1 MGTALDITKTQK
13 NPSRIWFGL
22 AVPSASSY
30 LILNA
35 DGSPDAI
42 SNPNRK
48 LVGLTEKGAMLS
60 LQRSFS
66 EEFYDEVKYA
76 LERNLDQI
84 GGSLKAEA
92 AQVLDS
98 DLLSLATVGMGTPL
112 TPTGKSAWTLG
123 ESTLSF
129 TSIAAIAPTKNDPTL
144 FVVFHLYKAYNKAD
158 FDVAL
163 SRVERSKLPL
173 DFVGVAIPTRA
184 STDTFG
190 CIYINTVAP
199 TGP

>member
-1 MGTALDITKTQK
+1 MVWLG
-13 NPSRIWFGL
+13 
-22 AVPSASSY
+22 SAIGVKLSY
-30 LILNA
+30 PQCRRVS
-35 DGSPDAI
+35 G
-42 SNPNRK
+42 
-48 LVGLTEKGAMLS
+48 
-60 LQRSFS
+60 
-66 EEFYDEVKYA
+66 
-76 LERNLDQI
+76 RNL
-84 GGSLKAEA
+84 
-92 AQVLDS
+92 
-98 DLLSLATVGMGTPL
+98 MGTPL

>member
-1 MGTALDITKTQK
+1 MGTTLDITKTQK

-22 AVPSASSY
+22 AIPSASNY
-30 LILNA
+30 LTIGA
-35 DGSPDAI
+35 DGTPDATE
-42 SNPNRK
+42 NPNAK
-48 LVGLTEKGAMLS
+48 LIGLTEKGAMLN
-60 LQRSFS
+60 LQRTFT

-84 GGSLKAEA
+84 GGSIKCEA

-98 DLLSLATVGMGTPL
+98 DLLTLATVGMGSAL
-112 TPTGKSAWTLG
+112 TPTGKKAWTLG
-123 ESTLSF
+123 ESALSF
-129 TSIAAIAPTKNDPTL
+129 TSIAAIAPTKADATK

-173 DFVGVAIPTRA
+173 DFVGVAIPTRDA
-184 STDTFG
+184 TDTFG
-190 CIYINTVAP
+190 CLYIT
-199 TGP
+199 T